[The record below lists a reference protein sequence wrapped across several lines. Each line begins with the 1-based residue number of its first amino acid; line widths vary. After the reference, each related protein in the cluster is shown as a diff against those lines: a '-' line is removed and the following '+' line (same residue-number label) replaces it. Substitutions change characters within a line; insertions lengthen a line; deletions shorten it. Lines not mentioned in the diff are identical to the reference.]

1 MVQTG
6 CLRRL
11 SGHIFLHHEKQYGN
25 EDTRVMDYIV
35 LDLEWNQ
42 SDTGEEAEVKD
53 IPFEIIDIGAVKL
66 DSGRKLTDEFN
77 QLVRPTVYL
86 HMHKITGKLIHLRM
100 QDLQKGHSF
109 PQVMG
114 EFKRWCGEDY
124 IFGTWGPLDLYE
136 LQRNI
141 RYYGLEPLSSVPIRF
156 LDVQKL
162 FSIAYEDGKSRR
174 SLEYAIDFLH
184 IEKDI
189 PFHRAF
195 SDAYYTARVL
205 ALLPEAV
212 LQNYSIDTFVLPKKR
227 EEEIHV
233 LFHDYMKYISREFA
247 DKQEALEDKEVI
259 STKCYLCHK
268 NIRKKIRWFTPNGK
282 HYYSVAVCPVH
293 GFMKSKIRI
302 RKSDDDKVYVV
313 KTSKFISEEECAKL
327 QNKREEAKEH
337 RKLKKKTG
345 RSKR

>member
-1 MVQTG
+1 M
-6 CLRRL
+6 
-11 SGHIFLHHEKQYGN
+11 N
-25 EDTRVMDYIV
+25 YIV

-42 SDTGEEAEVKD
+42 SNTGEEPEAKEL
-53 IPFEIIDIGAVKL
+53 PFEIIDIGAIKL
-66 DSGRKLTDEFN
+66 NSERSMIDEFN
-77 QLVRPTVYL
+77 QLVKPTVYL
-86 HMHKITGKLIHLRM
+86 HMHKITGRIIHLHM
-100 QDLQKGHSF
+100 QDLEKGLPF
-109 PQVMG
+109 FQVMQD
-114 EFKRWCGEDY
+114 FLKWCGEDY
-124 IFGTWGPLDLYE
+124 IFCTWGPLDLYE

-141 RYYGLEPLSSVPIRF
+141 RFYGMEPLSSVPVRF

-162 FSIAYEDGKSRR
+162 FSIAYEDGKVRR
-174 SLEYAIDFLH
+174 NLEYAIDFFH

-189 PFHRAF
+189 AFHRAF
-195 SDAYYTARVL
+195 SDAYYTAKVL
-205 ALLPEAV
+205 AQLKEEFLG
-212 LQNYSIDTFVLPKKR
+212 NYSIDTFVLPQTR

-268 NIRKKIRWFTPNGK
+268 NLRKKIRWFTPNGK

-302 RKSDDDKVYVV
+302 RKSEGDKIYVV
-313 KTSKFISEEECAKL
+313 KTSKFISEEDCFKL

-337 RKLKKKTG
+337 RKLRKKAG
-345 RSKR
+345 RSKDQNH